1 MTVYSRILRYDF
13 FRLKSRIVL
22 LKTTIKEERD
32 MEKRKVIIDCDPG
45 IDDALAIMLAVHSP
59 ELEVLGLTVCSGN
72 VPAYMGAKNALTVLK
87 KCEALH
93 IPVYVGETDP
103 LEREL
108 ITAQDTHGEDGLG
121 ENFYEEVEGISY
133 REGAVDFILQ
143 TLKTHE
149 KVSII
154 ALGPL
159 TNLAKALMKDKEAFR
174 CLNEC
179 ISMGGAFR
187 IQGNCSPV
195 AEFNYWVDPHAAQ
208 YVYEMLGHKIHMVG
222 LDVTRKIVLTPNIIE
237 FINRLDQNKAKF
249 ITEITR
255 FYIDFHWMQEG
266 IIGCVIN
273 DPLAV
278 AYFIDRSLCNGFDS
292 YVQVA
297 TDGIAIGQT
306 LVDVASFYRKES
318 NAKILTSVDEKRFM
332 DFFLKRIFRG
342 YEEVIEHTEG
352 VY

>member
-1 MTVYSRILRYDF
+1 
-13 FRLKSRIVL
+13 
-22 LKTTIKEERD
+22 

-45 IDDALAIMLAVHSP
+45 IDDALAILLAVNSE

-72 VPAYMGAKNALTVLK
+72 VPAHMGAKNALAVLK

-103 LEREL
+103 LERAL
-108 ITAQDTHGEDGLG
+108 VTAQDTHGEDGLG
-121 ENFYEEVEGISY
+121 ENFYEEVEGVSY
-133 REGAVDFILQ
+133 KEGAIDFILD
-143 TLKTHE
+143 TLRQEE

-159 TNLAKALMKDKEAFR
+159 TNIAKALMKDKKAFQKVD
-174 CLNEC
+174 EFV
-179 ISMGGAFR
+179 SMGGAFR
-187 IQGNCSPV
+187 IHGNCSPV
-195 AEFNYWVDPHAAQ
+195 AEFNYWVDPHAAN
-208 YVYEMLGHKIHMVG
+208 YVYQELGHKIHMVG
-222 LDVTRKIVLTPNIIE
+222 LDVTRKIVLTPNLIE
-237 FINRLDQNKAKF
+237 FMNRLDKDKAKF

-255 FYIDFHWMQEG
+255 FYIDFHWEQEG

-278 AYFIDRSLCNGFDS
+278 AYFIDRTLCEGFDS

-297 TDGIAIGQT
+297 TEGVAIGQT

-318 NAKILTSVDEKRFM
+318 NASILTTVDEKRFM
-332 DFFLKRIFRG
+332 DFFLKRVFKG
-342 YEEVIEHTEG
+342 YETLIDRTQG